1 MSFGARVPLGPGSSA
16 SPVEML
22 VLELGRPGCAWVW
35 HAKERVPWGPAGLP
49 VLAAGLWRVPC
60 VGPERPTGGRL
71 RAPGGRRSVRVALCP
86 VDRRQPWG
94 GVWGRQASGVP
105 RVPRG
110 DLPGGPRPPAPRGPG
125 VAGLEGEGRATRAH
139 SLAAG
144 DAPGHWRS
152 GRGAALRG
160 LAQAPGPL
168 GSRRVQQK
176 GLCFARGPESVL
188 GIAGVECRCAHGR
201 PGSRARGA
209 ALGAETLPPGARQRS

>member
-1 MSFGARVPLGPGSSA
+1 MPGGSWWQGGSLLWRKGGRWRRKGREGVSFGARVPLGPGSGA

-110 DLPGGPRPPAPRGPG
+110 DLPEGPRSRAPGGLVWRAWRVKGERPEPTAWRQGTPLAIGGQGEVRPCGVSHRLQGPWGPG
-125 VAGLEGEGRATRAH
+125 G
-139 SLAAG
+139 S
-144 DAPGHWRS
+144 
-152 GRGAALRG
+152 
-160 LAQAPGPL
+160 
-168 GSRRVQQK
+168 SRRV
-176 GLCFARGPESVL
+176 CVL
-188 GIAGVECRCAHGR
+188 PGVL
-201 PGSRARGA
+201 RACWG
-209 ALGAETLPPGARQRS
+209 